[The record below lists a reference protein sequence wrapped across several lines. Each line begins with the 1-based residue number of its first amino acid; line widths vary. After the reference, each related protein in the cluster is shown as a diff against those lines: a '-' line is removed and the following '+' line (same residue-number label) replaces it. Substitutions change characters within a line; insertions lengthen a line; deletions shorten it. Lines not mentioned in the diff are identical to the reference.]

1 MELQIW
7 SLQDQFPFTFEYEVS
22 STNPLW
28 LCLSWTISQ
37 TNVLSSLEDL
47 NTSSHQQGAMRST
60 KLIQMELYKP
70 KRGETL
76 GMIFFPLFGFWSC
89 SGLSLLKACWNMLE
103 SPIGCGCKVSDTQNE
118 GFMVSPFLVLVF
130 SQRHEHCNYHL
141 QLLWTCLI
149 TTFLPYHLLPLR
161 KMCVFLHKDHCNAF
175 CRVADEVCCPPGL
188 RPWTIWTPEL

>member
-60 KLIQMELYKP
+60 KLIQMELNQK
-70 KRGETL
+70 GWNTWDD
-76 GMIFFPLFGFWSC
+76 FFSPFWFLELFGSLT
-89 SGLSLLKACWNMLE
+89 SQSLLEYVGISHWLWLQ
-103 SPIGCGCKVSDTQNE
+103 VSDTQNE